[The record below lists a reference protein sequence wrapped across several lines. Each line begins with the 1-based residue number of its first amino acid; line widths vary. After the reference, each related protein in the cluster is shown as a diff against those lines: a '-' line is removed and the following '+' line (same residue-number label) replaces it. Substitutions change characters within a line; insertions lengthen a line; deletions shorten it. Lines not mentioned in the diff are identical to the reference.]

1 MENLGL
7 GRFQDIDSFVE
18 DKLKRLDAA
27 EGGFSDIFELMFSE
41 RENLMYEKSEGYRI
55 KSTTYGEAYDDI
67 LRLAAALDQTLGL
80 PAGSTV
86 GLSMENSLLWIEMF
100 WAILLIGCKPLLM
113 NLRLSRE
120 TLEQALR
127 DCEAAAVISDGAEYS
142 VKTVAADSVK
152 LSSEPYSPKIFG
164 EELLVMSSGTSDHV
178 KICAFSAD
186 ELRSEIHNS
195 YSIIKECELVK
206 RHYDGH
212 IKQLCFLPFYHV
224 FGLIAVYLWFGFFS
238 RSFVQLND
246 MQPQTIVNT
255 IKRHKVT
262 HIFAVPLFWETV
274 YDQAVK
280 TIKNRGEK
288 TYKKFLKGLKISRA
302 LSGVPAFGRAFS
314 KKAFAEVRQNLFGDS
329 IRFLITGGSAI
340 RPEVMEFFNAIGYH
354 LTDGYG
360 MTEIGITSVELSD
373 DSRVLNSCSVG
384 RPLSGAEYK
393 INESGELLV
402 RGSVVAK
409 YIIENGKKNVT
420 DKTAWFNTRD
430 IAECD
435 NGRYRIL
442 GRTDDLIV
450 APNGEN
456 LNPNLTEP
464 QLRIDGTN
472 GVCLVSSGK
481 TPVLLVS
488 VNRYITAESLDTLD
502 LRLKRRIEE
511 LNLKGQIGKIVY
523 ISDPLL
529 KGDEFKLNR
538 KRLAADLSAG
548 SLSVVDPLALDDG
561 GTQDALM
568 LHLRQIVAAALD
580 RDESEVAPQSDFF
593 ADLGGTSL
601 DYFAMTAKLQEDF
614 SLPFPQSGGKTLSTV
629 QELYDYIRDAEKC

>member
-7 GRFQDIDSFVE
+7 GQFQDIDSFVE

-27 EGGFSDIFELMFSE
+27 QGGFSAIFELMFSE
-41 RENLMYEKSEGYRI
+41 RGNLMYEKSEGYRI

-67 LRLAAALDQTLGL
+67 LRLAEALDKTLGI

-113 NLRLSRE
+113 NLRLGKE
-120 TLEQALR
+120 TLEQALK
-127 DCEAAAVISDGAEYS
+127 DCSAQAVISDGEEYS
-142 VKTVAADSVK
+142 VRTVAAQSVA
-152 LSSEPYSPKIFG
+152 LSDKPYTPKEFG
-164 EELLVMSSGTSDHV
+164 EELFVMSSGTSSHV
-178 KICAFSAD
+178 KVCAFSAD
-186 ELRSEIHNS
+186 EFRSEIHNS
-195 YSIIKECELVK
+195 YRIIKECELVK

-224 FGLIAVYLWFGFFS
+224 FGLIAVYIWFGFFS

-288 TYKKFLKGLKISRA
+288 TYKKFLKGLKISRSLSAIPA
-302 LSGVPAFGRAFS
+302 LSQAFS
-314 KKAFAEVRQNLFGDS
+314 KKAFAEVRQNLFGES

-354 LTDGYG
+354 LADGYG
-360 MTEIGITSVELSD
+360 MTEIGITSVELSSD
-373 DSRVLNSCSVG
+373 VRVLNSCSVG
-384 RPLSGAEYK
+384 RPLVGAEYK

-409 YIIENGKKNVT
+409 YIIENGKKTVT

-435 NGRYRIL
+435 GERYRIL

-464 QLRIDGTN
+464 QLRLDGAN
-472 GVCLVSSGK
+472 GVCLVSAGK

-488 VNRYITAESLDTLD
+488 VNRYITSESLEALD
-502 LRLKRRIEE
+502 SRVKQRIEE
-511 LNLKGQIGKIVY
+511 LSLKGQIGKIVY

-529 KGDEFKLNR
+529 QGGEFKLNR
-538 KRLAADLSAG
+538 KRLAEDYLAGRLSI
-548 SLSVVDPLALDDG
+548 VDPLAQSDG
-561 GTQDALM
+561 GDQDVLM
-568 LHLRQIVAAALD
+568 LHLRQVVAAALD

-601 DYFAMTAKLQEDF
+601 DYFAVIAKLQEDF
-614 SLPFPQSGGKTLSTV
+614 SLPFPQSGGKSLSMV
-629 QELYDYIRDAEKC
+629 QELYDYIKGTEKC